1 MGVGEEETLLLN
13 FSQGEMLALIVA
25 IYFPLIL
32 PHFQSLIFYLFFIKW
47 AVGYSSDN
55 PSPI

>member
-1 MGVGEEETLLLN
+1 
-13 FSQGEMLALIVA
+13 MLAVIVA

-32 PHFQSLIFYLFFIKW
+32 SHFQSLIFYFFFIMW
-47 AVGYSSDN
+47 AVGYTSDN